1 VANFRIPRK
10 PTPVRKKNGGT
21 TKSYRPLKKPTPVR
35 KKNGGTT
42 QSYRPLKKNESV
54 KVKSGPHRD
63 GDYEMSE
70 VTMTFEDPSGKF
82 VVVPS
87 IYMNENNKPVQFTK
101 ESQVFNAAMNY
112 EQSSGKKFPRFNTQE
127 EADNFAEKRSDSG
140 GVRNGPL
147 AK

>member
-1 VANFRIPRK
+1 MANFRIPRK

-21 TKSYRPLKKPTPVR
+21 TKFYRPLKE
-35 KKNGGTT
+35 
-42 QSYRPLKKNESV
+42 NESV
-54 KVKSGPHRD
+54 KVRSGPHRD
-63 GDYEMSE
+63 LERGDYEMSE

-87 IYMNENNKPVQFTK
+87 IYMNENNKPVQFKK

-127 EADNFAEKRSDSG
+127 EADNFAEKRSKSG

>member
-1 VANFRIPRK
+1 MANFRIPRK

-21 TKSYRPLKKPTPVR
+21 TKFYRPLKE
-35 KKNGGTT
+35 
-42 QSYRPLKKNESV
+42 NESV
-54 KVKSGPHRD
+54 KVRSNAHRD
-63 GDYEMSE
+63 KKNDEYEMTE

-112 EQSSGKKFPRFNTQE
+112 EQSSGKKFPRFNTPE
-127 EADNFAEKRSDSG
+127 EADKFAEKRSESG
-140 GVRNGPL
+140 GVKKGPL

>member
-1 VANFRIPRK
+1 MANFRIPRK

-21 TKSYRPLKKPTPVR
+21 TKFYRPLKA
-35 KKNGGTT
+35 
-42 QSYRPLKKNESV
+42 NESV
-54 KVKSGPHRD
+54 KVRSNAHRD
-63 GDYEMSE
+63 KKNDEYEMSE

-87 IYMNENNKPVQFTK
+87 IYMNENNKPVQFTN
-101 ESQVFNAAMNY
+101 ESRVFNVAMNY
-112 EQSSGKKFPRFNTQE
+112 EQYSGKRFPRFNTRE
-127 EADNFAEKRSDSG
+127 EANNFAERRSDSG

>member
-1 VANFRIPRK
+1 MANFRIPRK

-21 TKSYRPLKKPTPVR
+21 TKSYRPLKE
-35 KKNGGTT
+35 
-42 QSYRPLKKNESV
+42 NESV
-54 KVKSGPHRD
+54 KVRSGPHRD
-63 GDYEMSE
+63 LKWGDYEMSE

-87 IYMNENNKPVQFTK
+87 IYMNENNKPVQFKK

-127 EADNFAEKRSDSG
+127 EADNFAEKRSKSG

>member
-1 VANFRIPRK
+1 MANFRIPRK

-21 TKSYRPLKKPTPVR
+21 T
-35 KKNGGTT
+35 
-42 QSYRPLKKNESV
+42 QSYRPLKGNES
-54 KVKSGPHRD
+54 GIRD
-63 GDYEMSE
+63 GDYEMTE
-70 VTMTFEDPSGKF
+70 YTMTFEDPSGKF

-112 EQSSGKKFPRFNTQE
+112 EQSSGKRFPRFNTPE
-127 EADNFAEKRSDSG
+127 EADKFAEKRSKSG

>member
-1 VANFRIPRK
+1 MADFRIPR
-10 PTPVRKKNGGT
+10 
-21 TKSYRPLKKPTPVR
+21 KPTPVR

-63 GDYEMSE
+63 GDYEMTE
-70 VTMTFEDPSGKF
+70 YTMTVKDPSGKF
-82 VVVPS
+82 VLVPS
-87 IYMNENNKPVQFTK
+87 IYMNENNKPVQFKK

-112 EQSSGKKFPRFNTQE
+112 EQSSGKRFPRFNTPE
-127 EADNFAEKRSDSG
+127 EADKFAEKRSKSG

>member
-21 TKSYRPLKKPTPVR
+21 T
-35 KKNGGTT
+35 
-42 QSYRPLKKNESV
+42 QSYRPLKENESV

-63 GDYEMSE
+63 GDYEMTE
-70 VTMTFEDPSGKF
+70 YTVTVQDPSGKF

-87 IYMNENNKPVQFTK
+87 IYMNENNKPVQFKK

-127 EADNFAEKRSDSG
+127 EADKFAKKRSDSG